1 MSTNDFV
8 HHPAPDES
16 RVGAANIERL
26 LSQAYHPE
34 AADADFVQQVEA
46 QLGAAARDLAR
57 SKARTDGASPAAVA
71 GTISPTG
78 SEARQLR
85 QRLVW
90 AMGAAAAVAGIA
102 LFLHAVQKPAALT
115 EAVQRLEKHTEK
127 LAKVPED
134 PEIGIAPDV
143 VGFEHLPTQGPSE
156 RFNPAR
162 LTAKRR
168 PALPVTPP
176 VAVGSAIAT
185 KGGERRR
192 ITLPDGSVLYLN
204 QNTAVKLDAERHVTL
219 AAGEVFVEVT
229 PHEQAGNRATFVVQT
244 AKREVSALGTK
255 FAVRTDDTGTGVL
268 VTQGKV
274 KVNGIETP
282 ILSGQQL
289 APDSDKQTPA
299 PRASHVLDWTKEL
312 MTAAESPLVPG
323 SQYSGG
329 ALIAVDPYG
338 QQAKLSLRKMHVD
351 VYIQDGFARTTIDQ
365 TYFNNDPW
373 RMEGTFYFPLPPD
386 ASLSRLAMYVSDGQ
400 VCNLMEGGMAERDYA
415 RNVYEQIIYSMRDPA
430 LLEWVD
436 GSTFKM
442 RVFPLEG
449 RQEKRILLSYTQRLP
464 SLYGHTHYRFPAG
477 HSLDLVRDWS
487 FHAAVRDGGKLSYS
501 SDSHELKSRKE
512 GNDLILDAK
521 ESLIKADRDVAL
533 DLYDETALTE
543 EVARFASAEHEGARY
558 LMLRYRPSLPAS
570 PQRERRDWVF
580 LFEASGDRDP
590 LLARVQID
598 VIRTLL
604 ANAEH
609 DDTFTVLAAA
619 TRVHSFAP
627 EPVLATPH
635 NVQAAIEFLEGT
647 HLIGALD
654 LKRALATAQPFLKA
668 GSNPYLV
675 HVGSGIAAMGERRE
689 DVLARRIP
697 VGARYVGV
705 GIGKRWSRS
714 FMKTAAERTGGYFTQ
729 INPDEPISWRAFE
742 LSATLNTP
750 RLMDVKVVADGGR
763 TAPVFL
769 NYANSLAQ
777 GEEFCSI
784 ARIESKDA
792 SLPES
797 VTITGKL
804 DGNDYSRSVP
814 VGDVA
819 PQADYLPRTWAKLEI
834 DRLLAEDGTKNKDK
848 IVALSKAMYVMTPF
862 TSLLVL
868 ENEAMYQQY
877 KVDRGRKDHWAMY
890 NCPAKIPIVYE
901 PLPGEPVDPRGAP
914 KNVNPKPTTN
924 QVLQTIVLRGSP
936 HMLNGDNNEFG
947 RPVLSKISSK
957 RQMFKNIEDLG
968 VNSDLLYDTY
978 SLSERS
984 GVPRPFGADDGTYAW
999 YMDGSVR
1006 AVSAS
1011 GMYVPGGISGRSGA
1025 TRLKLLKDGG
1035 GEKLGNIR
1043 SLTFS
1048 PDGRALVRDGEQ
1060 PVRLWDV
1067 SSGRFLGDL
1076 DFDST
1081 SLGYYLPAQA
1091 LVVNGTSLVH
1101 SRLTG
1106 SMGTSNAPFNVLG
1119 GAGTN
1124 QLQALEGRIE
1134 TRRRVFEEWLYERD
1148 NAPTLAE
1155 ADEGERS
1162 MSAASA
1168 WGTLPYRNRAK
1179 ANDLAPNY
1187 FPGIIPAHPGSSAA
1201 QSSPPSL
1208 LYHRPSFTGDE
1219 RIFFD
1224 LVAYAPGMTA
1234 GDADLQAVLEA
1245 EALPPHRVQLGSI
1258 DPAARKLIDQARAA
1272 GWQRLTIPGEKDQ
1285 AAFTIVF
1292 DGAGRYVYERSLAP
1306 GLRERV
1312 VCDGKTLVHLY
1323 PDLGIGAKRTV
1334 SRFHRAA
1341 LTDLVPWALP
1351 PVEDLNRDAD
1361 VTCLDARTVVIAP
1374 HGIDSAKQA
1383 DGKVEAP
1390 RYACIHLIFAA
1401 DGRLAERRIVEMPSR
1416 KTLYRETY
1424 GANGG
1429 VKVFDAKD
1437 KEVAAYHWT
1446 LSAAGEADLKPD
1458 TKNLVVLPLPFRTRD
1473 QVRQALKLE
1482 NKGYPDLTENEA
1494 LALFAAEFAAQNAG
1508 EVQQIFRQRFHTRN
1522 IRPLGFYTL
1531 MAACGVNVDTDD
1543 AALNVL
1549 AEHGR
1554 EPLGKYLAYHSNP
1567 ALRRH
1572 LELSQIGG
1580 PRDSFLQSLA
1590 EFRVLSM
1597 SWTSG
1602 KVTAA
1607 DEAAR
1612 QEEQQ
1617 RVLDFVRR
1625 HKASALGWSLLT
1637 TVADRA
1643 GDDKPFRLSLADA
1656 YQPFEAL
1663 PGLAYAARYE
1673 RGRNLLHGGHRQQA
1687 QTVFRELYEK
1697 TLKDGA
1703 LPPIDQ
1709 DFRMA
1714 LQPEG
1719 TEANPWGDL
1728 MRRTTATLI
1737 GQKRRLA
1744 VISLA
1749 WQCWQIGDQPT
1760 AGSLITAALQRPAG
1774 ESQRVVTTLAAIRF
1788 LAQTQQIVQADSL
1801 LQSLLTNPTYA
1812 RWPSLW
1818 RLSAHFAGQR
1828 GMTAR
1833 SRSALEQ
1840 ALELEF
1846 QQLPEVIN
1854 LQAVRADYGAL
1865 LAHYQ
1870 QVVEA
1875 TATLQMPLPP
1885 DFAAKVIRAADRW
1898 RALDREGPACEVT
1911 AKILQSLGARDLAWD
1926 YRTTPVGLYPNEAA
1940 PWLTLAQTLRGEG
1953 ELAQADHA
1961 YTAAFAAE
1969 PTNAQIL
1976 WDRAQNLQQAG
1987 KQAEA
1992 QKIYRRLA
2000 DGQWQPR
2007 FNGLQAQARWQL
2019 TAGD

>member
-8 HHPAPDES
+8 HHPAADES

-34 AADADFVQQVEA
+34 AADADFGQQVEA

-57 SKARTDGASPAAVA
+57 SKARTAGASPPAVA
-71 GTISPTG
+71 GTIAPAEPET
-78 SEARQLR
+78 RQLR

-127 LAKVPED
+127 PVKVPED
-134 PEIGIAPDV
+134 PDFGIPPDV
-143 VGFEHLPTQGPSE
+143 VGFEHLPAQASSGPPS
-156 RFNPAR
+156 PAR

-168 PALPVTPP
+168 PAVPVTPP

-229 PHEQAGNRATFVVQT
+229 PREQAGDRATFVVQT
-244 AKREVSALGTK
+244 AKREVFALGTK
-255 FAVRTDDTGTGVL
+255 FAVRADDTGTGVL

-338 QQAKLSLRKMHVD
+338 QQAKLSLRKVHVD

-464 SLYGHTHYRFPAG
+464 SLYGHTHYRLPTG

-487 FHAAVRDGGKLSYS
+487 FHAAVKDGGKLSYS

-609 DDTFTVLAAA
+609 DDTFAILAAG

-627 EPVLATPH
+627 EPLLATPH

-697 VGARYVGV
+697 MGARYVGV
-705 GIGKRWSRS
+705 GIGKHWSRS

-750 RLMDVKVVADGGR
+750 RLMEVKVVADGGR

-769 NYANSLAQ
+769 NYVNSLAQ
-777 GEEFCSI
+777 GEELCAI

-792 SLPES
+792 TSPPS

-804 DGNDYSRSVP
+804 DGKEYSHTVSVE
-814 VGDVA
+814 DIA

-890 NCPAKIPIVYE
+890 DCPAKIPIVYE

-936 HMLNGDNNEFG
+936 RMLNGDNNELGG
-947 RPVLSKISSK
+947 RVLSKIPYSG
-957 RQMFKNIEDLG
+957 RMFKNPEGLG
-968 VNSDLLYDTY
+968 VNSDLVLYDTY
-978 SLSERS
+978 SLSEES
-984 GVPRPFGADDGTYAW
+984 GVPRLSGADDGSYAW
-999 YMDGSVR
+999 FMDGSARV
-1006 AVSAS
+1006 VSAS
-1011 GMYVPGGISGRSGA
+1011 GRYVPGGFSGRSGA
-1025 TRLKLLKDGG
+1025 TRLKLLKEGG
-1035 GEKLGNIR
+1035 GAKDGNIR

-1048 PDGRALVRDGEQ
+1048 PDGQALVTNGEQ
-1060 PVRLWDV
+1060 PVRVWDV
-1067 SSGRFLGDL
+1067 GSGRFLGDL
-1076 DFDST
+1076 DLDST
-1081 SLGYYLPAQA
+1081 SFGYYFPAQA
-1091 LVVNGTSLVH
+1091 LVVNGTSRLH
-1101 SRLTG
+1101 SRLAEG
-1106 SMGTSNAPFNVLG
+1106 LLDSKARLPR
-1119 GAGTN
+1119 
-1124 QLQALEGRIE
+1124 LESELLGRIE
-1134 TRRRVFEEWLYERD
+1134 TRRRVFEEWLYERA
-1148 NAPTLAE
+1148 NVPTLAE
-1155 ADEGERS
+1155 ADERERS
-1162 MSAASA
+1162 MSAALA

-1187 FPGIIPAHPGSSAA
+1187 LAGIIPAHPGSPAA
-1201 QSSPPSL
+1201 QASPTSL
-1208 LYHRPSFTGDE
+1208 LYQRPSFTGDE

-1245 EALPPHRVQLGSI
+1245 EALPPHRIKLGSI
-1258 DPAARKLIDQARAA
+1258 DPAARKLIDHARAA

-1285 AAFTIVF
+1285 VAFTIVF
-1292 DGAGRYVYERSLAP
+1292 DGAGRYAYERSLAP

-1312 VCDGKTLVHLY
+1312 VCNGKTLSHLY
-1323 PDLGIGAKRTV
+1323 PDLGIGARRTI

-1341 LTDLVPWALP
+1341 FTDLVPWALP
-1351 PVEDLNRDAD
+1351 PVEDFNRDAD

-1374 HGIDSAKQA
+1374 HGIDSAKEA
-1383 DGKVEAP
+1383 DGKAEAP
-1390 RYACIHLIFAA
+1390 RYARVHLIFAA

-1424 GANGG
+1424 EANGT
-1429 VKVFDAKD
+1429 VSVFDAKD

-1446 LSAAGEADLKPD
+1446 LSAAGEPDLKPD
-1458 TKNLVVLPLPFRTRD
+1458 TKELVVLPLPFRTRD

-1482 NKGYPDLTENEA
+1482 NKGYPELKEDEA

-1508 EVQQIFRQRFHTRN
+1508 EVQQIFRQGFHARN

-1602 KVTAA
+1602 KAA
-1607 DEAAR
+1607 AGDEAAR

-1617 RVLDFVRR
+1617 RVLDFVHR
-1625 HKASALGWSLLT
+1625 HKASVLGWSLLT

-1643 GDDKPFRLSLADA
+1643 GDDKPFRLALAEA
-1656 YQPFEAL
+1656 YQSFEAL

-1673 RGRNLLHGGHRQQA
+1673 RGRNLLHGGQRQQA

-1697 TLKDGA
+1697 TMKDGV

-1709 DFRMA
+1709 DFRQA

-1728 MRRTTATLI
+1728 MRRTTATLV

-1744 VISLA
+1744 IISLA

-1774 ESQRVVTTLAAIRF
+1774 ESQRVITTLAAIRF

-1846 QQLPEVIN
+1846 QHLPDVIN

-1898 RALDREGPACEVT
+1898 RALDREGPACEVA

-1926 YRTTPVGLYPNEAA
+1926 YRTTPIGLHPNEAA
-1940 PWLTLAQTLRGEG
+1940 PWLTLAQALRSEG

-1961 YTAAFAAE
+1961 YTAAFEAE
-1969 PTNAQIL
+1969 PTNAQVL

-1992 QKIYRRLA
+1992 QKVYRRLA